1 MTEVPRFYY
10 EAVRE
15 LKERG
20 VEFLTLGMS
29 EEIPSIVKVVLT
41 TPHEKEGIDFP
52 EVAFAR
58 DAKEAVARALR
69 ALDGA
74 ASGFDNLVLGIDPGP
89 RPGFAVLG
97 DGKVV
102 HVELLAMPED
112 TLVAS
117 RKALDTYKGKAVRF
131 RVGMGGGVY
140 KERVLKIL
148 QENFEIPIEVVDE
161 KSTTP
166 ADSGKTDVKDIVA
179 AINIAL
185 KQGRTLKQKI
195 EVSPTEGEIKNIQ
208 NESREISGNI
218 TISKV
223 LAKRVAKGEV
233 MIDEAILM
241 QRGKFRD

>member
-15 LKERG
+15 LKDRG

-29 EEIPSIVKVVLT
+29 DEIPSIVKVVLT
-41 TPHEKEGIDFP
+41 TPEEKGVIDFP
-52 EVAFAR
+52 EVVWASDAR
-58 DAKEAVARALR
+58 EAVACAIRTLN
-69 ALDGA
+69 GV

-97 DGKVV
+97 DGKVI
-102 HVELLAMPED
+102 HVELLKAPED
-112 TLVAS
+112 TSEAS
-117 RKALDTYKGKAVRF
+117 RKALDTYKGKDARF
-131 RVGMGGGVY
+131 RVGRGGGVY

-148 QENFEIPIEVVDE
+148 QENFELPIEVVDE

-166 ADSGKTDVKDIVA
+166 ADAGSGSVKDIAA

-185 KQGRTLKQKI
+185 KQGRTLRQKI

-208 NESREISGNI
+208 RDSREISGNI
-218 TISKV
+218 TISKA
-223 LAKRVAKGEV
+223 LARRVAKGEIT
-233 MIDEAILM
+233 IDEAISM
-241 QRGKFRD
+241 QQEK